1 MVVLRHV
8 FGLIVGLLVALPALA
23 REAEPPRGT
32 VVDEPFVSTV
42 LRENRIGLDP
52 LRAIKVLLPPG
63 YAKSK
68 QRYPVVYF
76 LHNAWWSGR
85 QMFEDGRAQRL
96 IERAWAD
103 GTVQEFI
110 FVVAD
115 YTGPTTGSLYEN
127 SPVSGRWIDYT
138 VDEVVPLID
147 SKYRTIARRE
157 SRAVVGDFFGG
168 RGALKLAM
176 VKADV
181 FSVAYAMHP
190 VATGT
195 GDIPWSLL
203 EIDWGRMHAA
213 KGYAELGGLGR
224 TQVFWAI
231 HQAFAPNVE
240 KAPCFCDFYMGMKDG
255 KAVYEPDRVAAMQK
269 AFLLDETLAGAAP
282 ALRTMRGLAFDWG
295 RFDTTQ
301 AHVISNRQFSRKLED
316 LGIEHEAEEYRG
328 DPWNRTWTED
338 GRFARRALPFL
349 QRHLVANPLTRVAP

>member
-1 MVVLRHV
+1 MFSKNAFLLV
-8 FGLIVGLLVALPALA
+8 VGLLFALPALA
-23 REAEPPRGT
+23 RDPAPPRVT

-42 LRENRIGLDP
+42 LRDNRIGLDP
-52 LRAIKVLLPPG
+52 ERAIQVLLPPG
-63 YAKSK
+63 YPKSK

-76 LHNAWWSGR
+76 LHNAWYGPKR
-85 QMFEDGRAQRL
+85 MIEDGRAQRL
-96 IERAWAD
+96 IERAFAE
-103 GTVQEFI
+103 GVVPEFI

-147 SKYRTIARRE
+147 RKYRTLARRE

-190 VATGT
+190 VATGA
-195 GDIPWSLL
+195 GDIPWSSL
-203 EIDWGRMHAA
+203 EVDWSRMHAA
-213 KGYAELGGLGR
+213 KTYGELGGFGR
-224 TQVFWAI
+224 TQIFWAI
-231 HQAFAPNVE
+231 HQAFAPNV
-240 KAPCFCDFYMGMKDG
+240 AAPPCFCDFYTEMKDG
-255 KAVYEPDRVAAMQK
+255 KAAYNPDRAMAMQK
-269 AFLLDETLAGAAP
+269 SFLLDETLAQSATG
-282 ALRTMRGLAFDWG
+282 LRSMRGLALDWG

-316 LGIEHEAEEYRG
+316 LGVEHAAEEYRG

-338 GRFARRALPFL
+338 GRFAERVLPFL
-349 QRHLVANPLTRVAP
+349 RKHLSTAD

>member
-1 MVVLRHV
+1 MISKNTLLLVV
-8 FGLIVGLLVALPALA
+8 GLIIALPALA
-23 REAEPPRGT
+23 RDPAPPRVT
-32 VVDEPFVSTV
+32 VVNEPFVSSV
-42 LRENRIGLDP
+42 LRDNRIGLNTG
-52 LRAIKVLLPPG
+52 RAIKVLLPPG

-68 QRYPVVYF
+68 HRYPVVYF
-76 LHNAWWSGR
+76 LHNAWYGPK
-85 QMFEDGRAQRL
+85 QMIEDGRAQRL
-96 IERAWAD
+96 IERAFAD
-103 GTVQEFI
+103 GVVPEFI

-147 SKYRTIARRE
+147 AKYRTLARRE

-190 VATGT
+190 VATGA
-195 GDIPWSLL
+195 GDIPWSSL
-203 EIDWGRMHAA
+203 EIDWPRMHAA
-213 KGYAELGGLGR
+213 KTYDELGGLGR
-224 TQVFWAI
+224 TQIFWAI
-231 HQAFAPNVE
+231 HQAFAPNV
-240 KAPCFCDFYMGMKDG
+240 AAPPCFCVFYTEMKDG
-255 KAVYEPDRVAAMQK
+255 KAAYNGDRAMAMQRS
-269 AFLLDETLAGAAP
+269 FLLDETLVESAA
-282 ALRTMRGLAFDWG
+282 ALRSMRGLALDWG

-316 LGIEHEAEEYRG
+316 LGVEHEAEEYRG

-338 GRFARRALPFL
+338 GRFAERVLPFL
-349 QRHLVANPLTRVAP
+349 RKHLVTAE